1 MDAVYTIPEYCS
13 IEKISRAKLYSEWKD
28 GGGVKFFK
36 RGKKILITD
45 SARLA
50 YREKLTQQT
59 SEQREDK
66 SSET

>member
-13 IEKISRAKLYSEWKD
+13 AEKISRSRLYSEWKD
-28 GGGVKFFK
+28 GVGVEFFR
-36 RGKKILITD
+36 RGKKILITE

-50 YREKLTQQT
+50 YREKLARQT
-59 SEQREDK
+59 SGRREDK